1 MVLGCVVHQRLRQH
15 RQCRRFDDAHQ
26 RSQQCRV
33 DDAPQTLLA
42 GNRQRINR
50 DHPFAGQDLRK
61 VRRTARRIHHN
72 QRSLIGGCEQPA
84 FQQAGVKTQNG
95 IGALDVA
102 AHPHRA
108 LVNADVGVHGC
119 AAARSAVT
127 GKALHMQAL
136 RMERARQQVA
146 GSLSTLATATL
157 DDDLKHLV
165 VSFSISVCTR
175 TLNRFPYGCVSARD
189 LSEAE
194 FRRFV
199 TIRLIDS

>member
-1 MVLGCVVHQRLRQH
+1 
-15 RQCRRFDDAHQ
+15 
-26 RSQQCRV
+26 
-33 DDAPQTLLA
+33 
-42 GNRQRINR
+42 
-50 DHPFAGQDLRK
+50 
-61 VRRTARRIHHN
+61 
-72 QRSLIGGCEQPA
+72 
-84 FQQAGVKTQNG
+84 
-95 IGALDVA
+95 
-102 AHPHRA
+102 
-108 LVNADVGVHGC
+108 
-119 AAARSAVT
+119 
-127 GKALHMQAL
+127 MQSL

-146 GSLSTLATATL
+146 GGLSTLAAATL